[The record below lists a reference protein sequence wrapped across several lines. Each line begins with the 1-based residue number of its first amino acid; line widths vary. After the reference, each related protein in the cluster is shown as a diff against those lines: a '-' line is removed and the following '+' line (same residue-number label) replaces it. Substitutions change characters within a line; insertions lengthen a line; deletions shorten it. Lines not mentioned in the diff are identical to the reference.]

1 MCVQARQATVQRSDG
16 GGPTELR
23 ANLTSEA
30 FNGVFISS
38 GEDVLIL
45 AEGTDSDGISYYNV
59 KYGKKLGWIK
69 QAHVPS

>member
-1 MCVQARQATVQRSDG
+1 M
-16 GGPTELR
+16 R